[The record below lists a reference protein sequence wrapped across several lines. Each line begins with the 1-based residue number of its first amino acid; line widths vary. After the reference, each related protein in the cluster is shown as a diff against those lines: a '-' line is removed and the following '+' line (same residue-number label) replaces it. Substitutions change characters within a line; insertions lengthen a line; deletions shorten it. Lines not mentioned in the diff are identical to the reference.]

1 MIQNDLSGIGVA
13 LITPFNESK
22 SIDFDSLINLVN
34 YIKNHIK
41 YLVILGTTSE
51 ISTLNPSEKKE
62 IINVIKTITNIPL
75 VIGVGGNNTLD
86 VIKQIKEIKECKT
99 ILSVCPYYNKPSQEG
114 IYQHFRTISK
124 NTDKNIIIYNVPSRT
139 GVNIEP
145 ETVINLAKK
154 YRNIIAIKEASG
166 DILQIYN
173 LIKNKPKNFQV
184 ISGDDNLV
192 LPIILGGGS
201 GVISVIAQA
210 APNTFA
216 YMLKML
222 KKNNIKEAY
231 KIYYK
236 ISTMINLIFKEG
248 NPVGIKLLMNQINN
262 TYKPYV
268 RLPLYKGSSILEKNI
283 KKEYLKIK
291 KYFY

>member
-154 YRNIIAIKEASG
+154 YSNIIAIKEASG